1 MLGLSTNTAFLR
13 ALLTDPDV
21 VAGRLDTGLIERRG
35 DALTAPE
42 PPPPHVYAAAA
53 LACCWRPSP
62 PAPSSTRWDV
72 PDGWRLGEP
81 AWTVR
86 RLQAP
91 GGEPVTV
98 RRARP
103 VLGGGGPGRGR
114 RAAGRPRVTG
124 TATG

>member
-1 MLGLSTNTAFLR
+1 MATNVGFLR
-13 ALLTDPDV
+13 ALLADPDV

-42 PPPPHVYAAAA
+42 PPPAHVYAAAA
-53 LACCWRPSP
+53 LARAARVRAAGPVVD
-62 PAPSSTRWDV
+62 RWDV

-86 RLQAP
+86 RLQAS
-91 GGEPVTV
+91 GGEPVEV
-98 RRARP
+98 RLRGRSSRGARCA
-103 VLGGGGPGRGR
+103 VGGR
-114 RAAGRPRVTG
+114 RAGGRPAPSA